1 MESNKKSMRIISG
14 KFRGK
19 KISYTNSSTTRP
31 LRDYV
36 KENIFNII
44 IHEKNTKF
52 NLDNANIL
60 DLYSGTGSFGI
71 ECLSRNAKNVVFVE
85 RNPLAFSILRK
96 NIANLKL
103 TNKSELIFLDIEN
116 YLEKSNI
123 KSKFDLIFLDPP
135 YKDNTYIEVINL
147 IKKKKIFNKNHK
159 IIIHREKNSEEE
171 IDKILKID
179 LFKNYGRSKIIF
191 GSF

>member
-44 IHEKNTKF
+44 VHEKNTKF

-103 TNKSELIFLDIEN
+103 TNQSEIIFLDIEN

-171 IDKILKID
+171 LDKILKID

>member
-1 MESNKKSMRIISG
+1 MRIISG

-44 IHEKNTKF
+44 VHEKHTKF

-85 RNPLAFSILRK
+85 RNPLAFSILKK

-103 TNKSELIFLDIEN
+103 TNKSEIIFLDIEN

-147 IKKKKIFNKNHK
+147 IKKKKIFNKSHK

-171 IDKILKID
+171 LNKILKID